1 MPISIAPPAAE
12 EPEENQK
19 PTTPAGPGLPSKPGL
34 PSVPPKINAPVLS
47 EGLDLDAGR
56 DELDLLKGYN
66 FKDELLNMDDYGQL
80 SSLTSEDVIAKDYET
95 YYARFED
102 KIVEVK
108 AWLQEVLSEQNKSAD
123 IGEARKDRRSAK
135 FKEMKDLLDQL
146 LVRHLSQNTIVS
158 PKDAPTLIAMVINE
172 VLGLGPIEPLWQDP
186 RITEIMVNGPYRTRI
201 EIGGQLITA
210 EGVRFRDSDHL
221 LETCQQILAPLNRT
235 IDIAHPFED
244 GRLNDGSR
252 INITHPV
259 IGPKGPYLTIRR
271 FPETV
276 FSMRTLVEFGAL
288 TEDMAMELAWL
299 VNSAVSGLISG
310 GTGSGKTSF
319 LNALSGC
326 IPENERIITIEDNL
340 ELRLHPRRDVL
351 SLEARKSHQGEGKGN
366 VTIRDLVRNSLRMR
380 PDRIVIGEIRDAT
393 ALDLLNAANT
403 GHDGSLTT
411 LHSSSVDGAI
421 DRVVNL
427 VLESGEYDSAQA
439 LSLLANGFDFIVQ
452 INRFEDGSRR
462 VEEIAEIPQRLEL
475 EAGKTVLR
483 PIPIWKFIQDG
494 VDENNRIIGHYEKV
508 NDYSESLI
516 KKHRLNNRPKLSL
529 EEVYRL
535 SDQTDTG
542 A

>member
-1 MPISIAPPAAE
+1 
-12 EPEENQK
+12 
-19 PTTPAGPGLPSKPGL
+19 
-34 PSVPPKINAPVLS
+34 
-47 EGLDLDAGR
+47 
-56 DELDLLKGYN
+56 
-66 FKDELLNMDDYGQL
+66 
-80 SSLTSEDVIAKDYET
+80 
-95 YYARFED
+95 
-102 KIVEVK
+102 
-108 AWLQEVLSEQNKSAD
+108 
-123 IGEARKDRRSAK
+123 
-135 FKEMKDLLDQL
+135 
-146 LVRHLSQNTIVS
+146 
-158 PKDAPTLIAMVINE
+158 
-172 VLGLGPIEPLWQDP
+172 
-186 RITEIMVNGPYRTRI
+186 
-201 EIGGQLITA
+201 
-210 EGVRFRDSDHL
+210 
-221 LETCQQILAPLNRT
+221 
-235 IDIAHPFED
+235 
-244 GRLNDGSR
+244 
-252 INITHPV
+252 
-259 IGPKGPYLTIRR
+259 
-271 FPETV
+271 
-276 FSMRTLVEFGAL
+276 
-288 TEDMAMELAWL
+288 
-299 VNSAVSGLISG
+299 
-310 GTGSGKTSF
+310 
-319 LNALSGC
+319 
-326 IPENERIITIEDNL
+326 
-340 ELRLHPRRDVL
+340 
-351 SLEARKSHQGEGKGN
+351 
-366 VTIRDLVRNSLRMR
+366 MR